1 MPRGKETMTESQLA
15 NIESHKWP
23 KGQSGNPKGKPKDR
37 VKALLKQV
45 LPKSKLKKSEGLT
58 QDEINTIERS
68 ILAMELSDLQVLAKA
83 DETPAYAKTL
93 AMAAIIDM
101 KNGKTTTVDRLMD
114 RQYGKPQQ
122 KVDITTNGK
131 QIQQGTPLTRE
142 EQIAYLKKLEEE
154 Y

>member
-1 MPRGKETMTESQLA
+1 M
-15 NIESHKWP
+15 
-23 KGQSGNPKGKPKDR
+23 
-37 VKALLKQV
+37 

-101 KNGKTTTVDRLMD
+101 KNGKTTTVDRLKD
-114 RQYGKPQQ
+114 RQYG
-122 KVDITTNGK
+122 
-131 QIQQGTPLTRE
+131 
-142 EQIAYLKKLEEE
+142 
-154 Y
+154 